1 MLSRPCGCTAAAIP
15 PRIRSATRCSIFIAG
30 SIRTFKL
37 CIGTSAG
44 FIVDGLARAHGQN
57 DKSKKKR
64 APNKR
69 VSSEC
74 STHRSLMPVFLSV
87 LGGCDGSS

>member
-1 MLSRPCGCTAAAIP
+1 M
-15 PRIRSATRCSIFIAG
+15 
-30 SIRTFKL
+30 
-37 CIGTSAG
+37 
-44 FIVDGLARAHGQN
+44 DGLARAHGQN

-74 STHRSLMPVFLSV
+74 STHRSLMPIFLSV